1 MNWRIKQF
9 LWESWW
15 TDRLHAVCN
24 AVWYFKASNSRREE
38 TKQNKNA
45 SSACYHIFFKNL
57 HFCFFS
63 PFKKMALKK
72 LFFFFLL
79 LLSLIVQLCNNL
91 VGGLAMTAGPH
102 GMLDLMESRHI
113 FFNFLNY
120 KKMLQ
125 LVALDYPSN
134 LFRHFLAIYLQTFIR
149 FFSYK

>member
-1 MNWRIKQF
+1 MRVVMNGSTICSLQR
-9 LWESWW
+9 
-15 TDRLHAVCN
+15 
-24 AVWYFKASNSRREE
+24 VWFFFKASNSRREE
-38 TKQNKNA
+38 KKKQKQERHHLPVIT
-45 SSACYHIFFKNL
+45 SSYKNL
-57 HFCFFS
+57 HFVFF
-63 PFKKMALKK
+63 FFLQKMALKK

-113 FFNFLNY
+113 FFYFLNY

-134 LFRHFLAIYLQTFIR
+134 LFRHFVAIHKNVRIWKR
-149 FFSYK
+149 SNK